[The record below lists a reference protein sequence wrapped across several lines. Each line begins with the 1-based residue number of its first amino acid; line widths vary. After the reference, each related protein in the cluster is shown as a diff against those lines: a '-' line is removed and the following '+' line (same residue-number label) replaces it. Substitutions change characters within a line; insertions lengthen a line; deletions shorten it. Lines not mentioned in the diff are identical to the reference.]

1 MNRGCSSHTVLT
13 GSPGTIALTDP
24 SDWVHMRI
32 KTLSLPLSEFF
43 LFSFLLAL
51 LLPTVS
57 LTLTFSLHS
66 LPLLIPLLYVSPLL
80 TVPLHSP
87 LSFYLPLS
95 FCFSPN
101 SLNIFALFL
110 SVGRCWVSTADQITF
125 PKHLLVFTALSP
137 SVIRETTV
145 ALVCPCPVELNWKLW
160 SVCPPFCC
168 F

>member
-1 MNRGCSSHTVLT
+1 MNRRCSSHTVLT

-32 KTLSLPLSEFF
+32 KTLSLPLFEFF

-57 LTLTFSLHS
+57 LTLTFSLRS
-66 LPLLIPLLYVSPLL
+66 LPLLVPLLYISPQL
-80 TVPLHSP
+80 TVP
-87 LSFYLPLS
+87 YLPLS
-95 FCFSPN
+95 FCLSSN
-101 SLNIFALFL
+101 SLNVFTLFL
-110 SVGRCWVSTADQITF
+110 SVGRCWVSTADQIMF
-125 PKHLLVFTALSP
+125 PKHLLNCAALSP

-145 ALVCPCPVELNWKLW
+145 TLVCPCPVELNWKLW

-168 F
+168 FLFFF